1 MAYSVE
7 FTRAAAKGFRTLPTK
22 EKARVSQA
30 IDHLADNPWSTR
42 ARALS
47 GYPELFRIRVGNYRI
62 VYQVE
67 EENLVI
73 LIITVGHRKDV
84 YRKL

>member
-1 MAYSVE
+1 MAYSIE
-7 FTRAAAKGFRTLPTK
+7 FTRAAAKGFRALSSKDK
-22 EKARVSQA
+22 ERVSQVVNG
-30 IDHLADNPWSTR
+30 LADDHWPTR

-47 GYPELFRIRVGNYRI
+47 GHPGLLRVRVGNYRI

-67 EENLVI
+67 EENSIV
-73 LIITVGHRKDV
+73 LIVSVGHRKDV